1 MSTSFRLAWLPVV
14 LTAKLNGFPSRAHR
28 GNVLTNSLQQ
38 LLDLAGS
45 SWLFQGEYW
54 FRGTSPK
61 SARAYEDRSVV
72 QYNRMFRPI
81 LPKRNSVSGV
91 GVGGKECV
99 GATGRTV

>member
-45 SWLFQGEYW
+45 SWLFQREYW

-61 SARAYEDRSVV
+61 SARL
-72 QYNRMFRPI
+72 MKI
-81 LPKRNSVSGV
+81 LVLFSTIECSGQFFQRGIVSQVLG
-91 GVGGKECV
+91 
-99 GATGRTV
+99 